1 MMGRWLQLADE
12 LESSDPPRAN
22 SADSANKA
30 DPGPIGPNDTNG
42 TGLPPDLRKG
52 LDRLARMAAPALVEP
67 DVWPGIVADALR
79 LAEDG
84 WAEKAIALG
93 WDPMHLWGA
102 HLYEPGLAVWLRCR
116 RIVMLDATHCAVSD
130 RPGAWSLFHKRPLP
144 DGAMFL
150 WYYPTGERR

>member
-22 SADSANKA
+22 SVNSAVTADA
-30 DPGPIGPNDTNG
+30 GPIGPNDTNG
-42 TGLPPDLRKG
+42 TGSSPDLRKG

-102 HLYEPGLAVWLRCR
+102 HLHDPGLAVWLRCR
-116 RIVMLDATHCAVSD
+116 RIVMLDAACCAVSD
-130 RPGAWSLFHKRPLP
+130 GPGAWSHFTRRQPAE
-144 DGAMFL
+144 GTVYL
-150 WYYPTGERR
+150 WEYGR